1 MFEDLVLH
9 ADKDDFM
16 PVIKSSLQIK
26 STAKKNIKYIES
38 SMQNY
43 ARLSSLNQRSPS
55 SLIGYTSIGHSTIN
69 L

>member
-38 SMQNY
+38 SMQN
-43 ARLSSLNQRSPS
+43 
-55 SLIGYTSIGHSTIN
+55 
-69 L
+69 